1 MKKRDKGELL
11 PEEINYIIDG
21 MLKGDVKD
29 YQISA
34 LCMAIFFNGM
44 SMKETEALTLA
55 MTNSGDK
62 IDLSSINGFKA
73 DKHSTG
79 GVGDT
84 VSLVAGP
91 IIAAAGIPFVKI
103 SGRGLGH
110 TGGTIDKLEAISGFN
125 TSLSVKSFI
134 NQINDIGIAITG
146 QTANIAPADKILY
159 ALRDVTGT
167 VKSLPLIS
175 SSIMSKKLAVGAD
188 GIVLDVKVG
197 SGAFMQDYQSGVEL
211 AQMMVNIGKAAG
223 IKISAIVSDMN
234 QPLSDCVGNAI
245 EVKRA
250 IETLNGN
257 KSSRLAKLS
266 LEIAAKIFMMAN
278 IDSNY
283 ECAYKRAE
291 KLLNSK
297 AAFNKFKDM
306 VKAQGGDVSFVD
318 NPEKLNISPH
328 TIDIKSSESGFVKK
342 IDAMA
347 IGKAAMMLG
356 AGRFKKTDII
366 DLSVGLKL
374 HVSVGEYIEKD
385 TLIATLYV
393 NNKTYLTECLN
404 TVTQAFELSKSPVK
418 PLELIYDIIN

>member
-1 MKKRDKGELL
+1 VKKRDKGELL